1 MKEFK
6 THQSSMLRDERHQQ
20 FVALPGVGGVWEN
33 VLCGRSFIHYM
44 SVKSI
49 HRPTFFAQTWHS
61 YMRRVR
67 S

>member
-6 THQSSMLRDERHQQ
+6 THQSSMLRDGCHPQ

-33 VLCGRSFIHYM
+33 VSFSRSFISHM

-49 HRPTFFAQTWHS
+49 HPPT
-61 YMRRVR
+61 
-67 S
+67 